1 MLNIFVGYT
10 IVITLLIFCS
20 CCCVDIRVLLV
31 GIFGAICVAIAQ
43 SNTPTARA
51 PITGGGSDKSL
62 SIFDPRFNMREIAK
76 HLILLEDHLF
86 HKNKHCIDCISKHF
100 LTIEAF
106 AEETRTLDKLFE
118 YEDEVQQIL
127 QIKSIIPPLIAKM
140 KKKTAT
146 PKEFSSVAQSL
157 RQIRKPLAVKY
168 GYIV

>member
-1 MLNIFVGYT
+1 MRI
-10 IVITLLIFCS
+10 ILI
-20 CCCVDIRVLLV
+20 
-31 GIFGAICVAIAQ
+31 GIFGAICVAVAQ
-43 SNTPTARA
+43 SNAKATNSTPS
-51 PITGGGSDKSL
+51 ITGGGDKNTL

-106 AEETRTLDKLFE
+106 AEETRTLDKTLEF
-118 YEDEVQQIL
+118 EDEVQKVL
-127 QIKSIIPPLIAKM
+127 QIKSIMPPLIAKM
-140 KKKTAT
+140 KKKTST
-146 PKEFSSVAQSL
+146 PKDFASVAQSL